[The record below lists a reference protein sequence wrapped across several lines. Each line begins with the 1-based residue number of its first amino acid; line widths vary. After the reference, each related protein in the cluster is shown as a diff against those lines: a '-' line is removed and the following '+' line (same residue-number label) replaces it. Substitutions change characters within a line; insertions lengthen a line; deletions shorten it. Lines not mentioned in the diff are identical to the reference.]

1 MPAGVPLDQ
10 VIEGLRAV
18 GPKRPVADM
27 LSKMNVVP
35 GSGHRLHV
43 LGRLI
48 IIVLAM
54 YFVAS
59 LFMWAQGYI
68 LNRLVMRVVYKLR
81 KDVED
86 KLNRL
91 PLNYFDTR
99 QRGDLL
105 SRVTND
111 VDNIQNALQQAF
123 ASWCSRC

>member
-1 MPAGVPLDQ
+1 M
-10 VIEGLRAV
+10 
-18 GPKRPVADM
+18 
-27 LSKMNVVP
+27 
-35 GSGHRLHV
+35 
-43 LGRLI
+43 
-48 IIVLAM
+48 IVLAM

-59 LFMWAQGYI
+59 LFMWAQGYV
-68 LNRLVMRVVYKLR
+68 LNGLVMRVVYNLR

-111 VDNIQNALQQAF
+111 VDNIQKP
-123 ASWCSRC
+123 CSRRSPSWSSRCCRWSASSS